1 MNPAE
6 NKLGK
11 LLDPQKIETY
21 LLARG
26 WQPRTQ
32 TSMFSTWEPPRG
44 IGAHQL
50 FLPLSSKPR
59 DYESRL
65 RELVASLAEIEDA
78 DREMLITN
86 LRYTSADL
94 VRIRLV
100 SPRVGPGEVPIGD
113 GAKLFEG
120 AKELMLAAA
129 CAEINV
135 RPNFGPR
142 VPDLARDYMDNVRL
156 GQTER
161 GSYVVTVISEVAAPA
176 QRAILPDDAA
186 HLEIPFERRVTTK
199 LVVALSAA
207 RDAAHAVV
215 DGSGGYS
222 AFDDAVEEGVSANLC
237 DAIGRIGTEGAGAN
251 VQFGVEW
258 ASSRPST
265 TQASPDVSFDSAV
278 LPVVREAV
286 AHLRQLGPFDGEL
299 VSGIVSRL
307 TREKDDEIGT
317 IVIEGE
323 ARGEKRK
330 VHVELPDDQYDLAVQ
345 AHKTRRP
352 IGVRGTL
359 YKRGRSWV
367 LSDPGQLAFE
377 E

>member
-1 MNPAE
+1 
-6 NKLGK
+6 
-11 LLDPQKIETY
+11 
-21 LLARG
+21 
-26 WQPRTQ
+26 
-32 TSMFSTWEPPRG
+32 
-44 IGAHQL
+44 
-50 FLPLSSKPR
+50 
-59 DYESRL
+59 
-65 RELVASLAEIEDA
+65 
-78 DREMLITN
+78 
-86 LRYTSADL
+86 
-94 VRIRLV
+94 
-100 SPRVGPGEVPIGD
+100 
-113 GAKLFEG
+113 
-120 AKELMLAAA
+120 MLAAA

-142 VPDLARDYMDNVRL
+142 VPDLARDYMDHVRL

-186 HLEIPFERRVTTK
+186 HFQIPFERRVTSK
-199 LVVALSAA
+199 LVMALSAA
-207 RDAAHAVV
+207 RDAADTVV
-215 DGSGGYS
+215 QGSEGYG
-222 AFDDAVEEGVSANLC
+222 AFDDAVEAGVSANLC
-237 DAIGRIGTEGAGAN
+237 DAVARIGTESAGAN
-251 VQFGVEW
+251 VQIGVEW
-258 ASSRPST
+258 ASSRPATVRAPSG
-265 TQASPDVSFDSAV
+265 VSFDSAE

-286 AHLRQLGPFDGEL
+286 AYLRQLGPFDSEM
-299 VSGIVSRL
+299 VAGIVSRL

-352 IGVRGTL
+352 IMIRGTL

-377 E
+377 A

>member
-6 NKLGK
+6 NKLSA
-11 LLDPQKIETY
+11 LLDPRKIETY

-32 TSMFSTWEPPRG
+32 TSMFSTWEPPHG
-44 IGAHQL
+44 VGAHQL

-59 DYESRL
+59 DYENRL
-65 RELVASLAEIEDA
+65 RELVWSLAEIEGA
-78 DREMLITN
+78 DRDVLLTN
-86 LRYTSADL
+86 LRYASADV

-100 SPRVGPGEVPIGD
+100 SPHVGPGEVTIGD
-113 GAKLFEG
+113 GTRLFEG

-142 VPDLARDYMDNVRL
+142 VPDLVRDYLDRVRL

-161 GSYVVTVISEVAAPA
+161 GSYVITVISEVAAPA
-176 QRAILPDDAA
+176 QRAILPDEAA
-186 HLEIPFERRVTTK
+186 HLEVPFERRVTTK
-199 LVVALSAA
+199 LVTALAAAQHAA
-207 RDAAHAVV
+207 RAVV
-215 DGSGGYS
+215 REGKSYT

-237 DAIGRIGTEGAGAN
+237 DAVARMGTERAGAD
-251 VQFGVEW
+251 VHVGVEW
-258 ASSRPST
+258 ASSRPPT
-265 TQASPDVSFDSAV
+265 VQTPTDLSFDSAD

-286 AHLRQLGPFDGEL
+286 SHLRQLGPFDDEL
-299 VSGIVSRL
+299 VAGIVSRL

-323 ARGEKRK
+323 TRGEKRK

-345 AHKTRRP
+345 AHKTRQP
-352 IGVRGTL
+352 IRIRGTL

-367 LSDPGQLAFE
+367 LSDPGQLSLDS
-377 E
+377 

>member
-1 MNPAE
+1 MNRDE
-6 NKLGK
+6 NKLSS
-11 LLDPQKIETY
+11 LLDPKKIETY

-26 WQPRTQ
+26 WQPHIQ
-32 TSMFSTWEPPRG
+32 TRMFSTWEPPQG
-44 IGAHQL
+44 IRAHQV

-59 DYESRL
+59 DYENRL
-65 RELVASLAEIEDA
+65 RELVASLAEIEGAELDV
-78 DREMLITN
+78 LITN
-86 LRYTSADL
+86 LRYASADL

-100 SPRVGPGEVPIGD
+100 SPHAGPGEVRIGD
-113 GAKLFEG
+113 GAKLFDG
-120 AKELMLAAA
+120 ARELMLAAA

-142 VPDLARDYMDNVRL
+142 VPDLARDYMDHVRL
-156 GQTER
+156 GQTEQ

-186 HLEIPFERRVTTK
+186 HFEIPFERRVTSK
-199 LVVALSAA
+199 LVTALGAA
-207 RDAAHAVV
+207 RDAANAVV
-215 DGSGGYS
+215 RGSEGYA
-222 AFDDAVEEGVSANLC
+222 AFDDAVEAGVSANLC
-237 DAIGRIGTEGAGAN
+237 DAVARIGTESAGAS
-251 VQFGVEW
+251 VHVGVEW
-258 ASSRPST
+258 ASSRPPT
-265 TQASPDVSFDSAV
+265 VEAPPGVSFESSE

-286 AHLRQLGPFDGEL
+286 AYLRQLGPFDQEL

-323 ARGEKRK
+323 TRGEKRK
-330 VHVELPDDQYDLAVQ
+330 VHVELPDDQYDIAVQ

-352 IGVRGTL
+352 ILIRGTL

-377 E
+377 K